1 MQLTKTP
8 IPMAEPHDLEK
19 LFSNSV
25 LEVIVPDGAFDLP
38 QPFSEE
44 GATWLRQ
51 LSGQWRAR
59 DVAFYGE
66 ASSSTCYYSRKL
78 ITMASLSIR

>member
-1 MQLTKTP
+1 
-8 IPMAEPHDLEK
+8 MAEPHDLEK
-19 LFSNSV
+19 LFSSST

-44 GATWLRQ
+44 GAAWLRQ

-66 ASSSTCYYSRKL
+66 ASSSNCCYYRKL
-78 ITMASLSIR
+78 IAIACLYIR